1 MTANFNMTTNLI
13 LTNVI
18 VLQLFAPMDIFVVVK
33 ENRCHQ
39 TGWKC
44 TKNAFLAGTL

>member
-33 ENRCHQ
+33 KKIVATRQAENVPKMLF
-39 TGWKC
+39 W
-44 TKNAFLAGTL
+44 LEL